1 MTQEAQSLDRARERV
16 LDRME
21 TGRRLV
27 RFGTGAAALLEVAM
41 LIACIV
47 LVDWSD
53 RTQVLLFL
61 IFILSYFILV
71 LGMVAL
77 AGHVT
82 SATGRILAVL
92 DPHTDERS

>member
-1 MTQEAQSLDRARERV
+1 MTQETPSLDSARKRV

-27 RFGTGAAALLEVAM
+27 RVGTGAAALLEAAM
-41 LIACIV
+41 LIVCII
-47 LVDWSD
+47 LVDWND
-53 RTQVLLFL
+53 RTQILLFL

-71 LGMVAL
+71 MGMVAL

-82 SATGRILAVL
+82 SATGRILAAL
-92 DPHTDERS
+92 DPHADEQS

>member
-1 MTQEAQSLDRARERV
+1 MSSETNRLDQARKSV

-21 TGRRLV
+21 AGQKLV

-41 LIACIV
+41 LAVSIL
-47 LVDWSD
+47 LVDWGE
-53 RTQVLLFL
+53 REQVLLFL

-71 LGMVAL
+71 LGMLAL

-82 SATGRILAVL
+82 SAAARIIAVIEARE
-92 DPHTDERS
+92 P

>member
-1 MTQEAQSLDRARERV
+1 MTQETQSLDNARERV

-27 RFGTGAAALLEVAM
+27 RFGTSAAALLEVAM

-47 LVDWSD
+47 LVDWND
-53 RTQVLLFL
+53 RTQILLFL

-71 LGMVAL
+71 MGMVAL

-82 SATGRILAVL
+82 SATGRILAAL
-92 DPHTDERS
+92 DPHANEQS

>member
-1 MTQEAQSLDRARERV
+1 MNRNPITDYVREGCWT
-16 LDRME
+16 ME

-27 RFGTGAAALLEVAM
+27 RFAFARGLLEVAM

-47 LVDWSD
+47 LVDWND
-53 RTQVLLFL
+53 RTQILLFL

-82 SATGRILAVL
+82 SATGRILAAL
-92 DPHTDERS
+92 DPHADERS